1 VQQLLPCNL
10 AEFPCH
16 YLGLPLSLK
25 KLTKDQL
32 QPLVDKIADQLP
44 GWKTDLL
51 TRLGRKVLVQIV
63 LTAKDLKLSDLLV
76 ELAGRPAD

>member
-10 AEFPCH
+10 ADFPCQ

-44 GWKTDLL
+44 GWKADLL
-51 TRLGRKVLVQIV
+51 TRPGKKVLVQIV
-63 LTAKDLKLSDLLV
+63 LTAKYFKSSDLLV
-76 ELAGRPAD
+76 ELARRLAD